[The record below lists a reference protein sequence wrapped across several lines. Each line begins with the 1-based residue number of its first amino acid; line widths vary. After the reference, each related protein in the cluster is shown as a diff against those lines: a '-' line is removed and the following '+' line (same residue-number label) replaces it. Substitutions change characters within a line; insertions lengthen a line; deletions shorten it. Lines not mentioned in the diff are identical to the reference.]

1 MDEFRCRTGTRLTY
15 AKLAE
20 MTGLSQATVDAIA
33 SRPSYNPTLATIEKL
48 CRSLDCTPGQLLDM
62 GPSEGHGIQGAPR

>member
-1 MDEFRCRTGTRLTY
+1 MEEFRERTGTRLTY
-15 AKLAE
+15 AKLAG

-62 GPSEGHGIQGAPR
+62 ELSEGCGVEDAPK